1 MKISRMRKITA
12 GVATLLAAFGVLG
25 SATVASAKP
34 IKTGFAEPLYMSSNA
49 QARSGAFAASKR
61 AGASIARIPVSWQ
74 VTAPSRPISPRNP
87 NDPAYNWGTLDAAV
101 NVAKNNDLA
110 PLLTISS
117 APNWAEG
124 PNRPSLEKA
133 PAGTWKPDADALGR
147 FAQALAARYG
157 DRVRHYEAWN
167 EPNLSGFLTPQYEG
181 KRLVASD
188 IYRRMLNAFY
198 KGVHQVQP
206 GAMVSSGGTAP
217 HGDPPGGLRT
227 RPLAFLRDL
236 LCLKRSLKPKK
247 CGSKAKLDALAHHA
261 ISSGGP
267 KHSAIHPDDASYPD
281 VKNVVEVLRKAEK
294 ANRVGT
300 RGRHQVWV
308 TEFWWGTNPP
318 DRCTGVPLKRQ
329 ARWISQA
336 LRSFQRQGASVAI
349 NFLVRD
355 QPYRGQCGRAS
366 YQTGVFFADGEPK
379 PSYKAFRN
387 FSLR

>member
-1 MKISRMRKITA
+1 MRKITA

-34 IKTGFAEPLYMSSNA
+34 FKTGFAEPLYMSSNA

-61 AGASIARIPVSWQ
+61 AGASIARIPVSWE
-74 VTAPSRPISPRNP
+74 VTAPSKPTSPTKP
-87 NDPAYNWGTLDAAV
+87 NDRAYNWGTLDAAV
-101 NVAKNNDLA
+101 KAAKNNDLA
-110 PLLTISS
+110 PLLTVAH
-117 APNWAEG
+117 APHWAEG
-124 PNRPSLEKA
+124 PNRPPSLEKA
-133 PAGTWKPDADALGR
+133 PAGTWKPNANAFGK
-147 FAQALAARYG
+147 FAQALAKRYG

-167 EPNLSGFLTPQYEG
+167 EPNLRGFLNPQYKG

-198 KGVHQVQP
+198 EGVHQVQP
-206 GAMVSSGGTAP
+206 GAMVISGGTAP
-217 HGDPPGGLRT
+217 YGDRRGGGRT

-247 CGSKAKLDALAHHA
+247 CGSKAKLDALAHHP
-261 ISSGGP
+261 INTSGGP
-267 KHSAIHPDDASYPD
+267 KRSAIHPDDASTPD

-300 RGRHQVWV
+300 RGRHQVWL
-308 TEFWWGTNPP
+308 TEFWWETNPP
-318 DRCTGVPLKRQ
+318 DKCIGVRPERQ

-336 LRSFQRQGASVAI
+336 LRKFQRQGASVAI

-355 QPYRGQCGRAS
+355 QPYRGQCGRAD